1 MKTSYTAAIVL
12 ALASLATTQAMA
24 AFTPTDA
31 RDTKDDLTGMTYREI
46 ADGVNAARSGV
57 YSKTREQVRA
67 EAIAAQRSRDAGD
80 TKIEGTGGMTARQI
94 ATGVEAAKSSV
105 HSKTRAQV
113 RAEAVAAQRSRDAR
127 DTKDD
132 LTGMTYREMSGS

>member
-12 ALASLATTQAMA
+12 ALASLATSQAMA
-24 AFTPTDA
+24 AYTPTDA
-31 RDTKDDLTGMTYREI
+31 RDTKDDITGMTYREI
-46 ADGVNAARSGV
+46 ADSVNAARSGV

-67 EAIAAQRSRDAGD
+67 EAVAAKRSLDASD
-80 TKIEGTGGMTARQI
+80 AVIENTGGMTAREI
-94 ATGVEAAKSSV
+94 TAGVATAKSGV
-105 HSKTRAQV
+105 YSKTRAQV